1 MMLNIPSTQPTVTR
15 LLGRGR
21 VQARL
26 RDWAQPRNRDG
37 AAAHVPDMRQII
49 AQMRLMSFQT
59 WPS

>member
-15 LLGRGR
+15 LLGGGG
-21 VQARL
+21 VFKQTG
-26 RDWAQPRNRDG
+26 RNRAIVDG
-37 AAAHVPDMRQII
+37 AAAPEMRQII